1 MVRQTPTGA
10 HYGSRDWLAQRVTAI
25 IMALYTLLMGAFGLW
40 CRPENY
46 ADWKLMFSGNFIRII
61 TMLFLLSLYYHAWV
75 GVRDIFMD
83 YIKPA
88 GIRLTAHVAV
98 ILILLFYT
106 VWSFSILWSA

>member
-1 MVRQTPTGA
+1 MVKQAPVGA
-10 HYGSRDWLAQRVTAI
+10 HYGSRDWLAQRVTAV
-25 IMALYTLLMGAFGLW
+25 IMALYTLLMVAFVLW
-40 CRPENY
+40 CSPANY

-75 GVRDIFMD
+75 GVRDILMD
-83 YIKPA
+83 YINSV

-98 ILILLFYT
+98 ILVLVFYT